1 LETPSE
7 TQEGWSGSRAGPYS
21 KILLPWGLF
30 AAFFVRRQVSPRET
44 WKNNMKAPEDNS
56 PDIVRKA
63 IAALK
68 EQKDMA
74 QSHLETLKL
83 LRLTS
88 DEQFAA
94 AKAGYLAEVA
104 QMNKM
109 IAAADRKFKEAEA
122 TLLTLERMAGQM
134 ESGG

>member
-1 LETPSE
+1 
-7 TQEGWSGSRAGPYS
+7 
-21 KILLPWGLF
+21 
-30 AAFFVRRQVSPRET
+30 
-44 WKNNMKAPEDNS
+44 MKAPEDNS